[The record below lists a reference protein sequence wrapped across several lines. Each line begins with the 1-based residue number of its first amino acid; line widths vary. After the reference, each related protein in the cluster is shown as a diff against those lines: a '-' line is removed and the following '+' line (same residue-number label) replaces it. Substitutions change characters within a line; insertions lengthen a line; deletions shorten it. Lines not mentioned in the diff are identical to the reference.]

1 MSRSIIKEKSRR
13 RRRKGMVIKMNDITA
28 KCGIPSG
35 DISDF
40 ATALRDKER
49 SAATVCKY
57 VHDVRVFAEW
67 LGEEPPSHSVVL
79 EYKRKL
85 TENYSPATVNSVIA
99 SLNCF
104 FDYTGRYELKF
115 RSVRLQ
121 RPVFMSGERELA
133 RDEYER
139 LVRAARNK
147 GKTRLLTIMQTIC
160 STGIRISELRFIT
173 VEAVRRGCADVT
185 CKGKRRQVLLPRRL
199 VIILK
204 EYIKNSGISHG
215 ALFVTRGG
223 KNVDRSNIWSEMKKL
238 CRAAGVES
246 TKVFPHNLR
255 HLFAR
260 VFYEVHRDIV
270 RLADIL
276 GHSSVNTTRIY
287 TMESSDEHRR
297 RIDNLG
303 LLVFTT

>member
-1 MSRSIIKEKSRR
+1 
-13 RRRKGMVIKMNDITA
+13 MNDRIL
-28 KCGIPSG
+28 KYGISPT
-35 DISDF
+35 DISGF
-40 ATALRDKER
+40 AAALQDKER

-57 VHDVRVFAEW
+57 VHDVRTFAEW
-67 LGEEPPSHSVVL
+67 LGSEIPCHSAVL

-85 TENYSPATVNSVIA
+85 TENYAPATVNSVIA

-104 FDYTGRYELKF
+104 FDYIGSYELKL

-121 RPVFMSGERELA
+121 RPVFMSGERELT

-139 LVRAARNK
+139 LISAARDE
-147 GKTRLLTIMQTIC
+147 GKTRLFAIMQTIC

-173 VEAVRRGCADVT
+173 VDAVRRGCADVT

-199 VIILK
+199 VVILK
-204 EYIKNSGISHG
+204 KYMQSAGVIRG

-297 RIDNLG
+297 RIENLG
-303 LLVFTT
+303 LLPFTT